1 MIKPRGFLYFLLLLL
16 ISCGTNQPNIHQQ
29 SYLVHSLDSHITPD
43 KEIVA
48 LVKPYST
55 DLNKIMQEVIGTNA
69 HAMTKAKPEG
79 LLGNFVADLSLNW
92 AKQIDSLPEVSIC
105 LLNHGG
111 LRTSLPQGEITIGNI
126 YELMPFDN
134 SLVWVK
140 LSSEEMDRLVTYVR
154 ATGGQPVSGIQINAD
169 NYQLTQTSNQTS
181 YWVLTSD
188 YLADGGDQM
197 DFFLNKERI
206 NSGVL
211 LRSIIIEH
219 YRALTKLNRT
229 GETQI
234 DNRINL

>member
-1 MIKPRGFLYFLLLLL
+1 
-16 ISCGTNQPNIHQQ
+16 
-29 SYLVHSLDSHITPD
+29 
-43 KEIVA
+43 
-48 LVKPYST
+48 
-55 DLNKIMQEVIGTNA
+55 MQEVIGTNA